1 MLFFIFSFQI
11 KVIIFFFEKKVIFW
25 RVRSYTSRLYQN
37 FYNGT
42 CHGID
47 SIKNTRVIFILWEYF
62 KSDWFFFHLKERIHT
77 QMYTRIYTTFRRTKR
92 DLPSKIHQWPPF
104 AIALINKVLLDS
116 ATSFRD
122 RWVEL
127 LFEIL
132 LDIIWKKRKR
142 RYF

>member
-62 KSDWFFFHLKERIHT
+62 KSDWFFFILKKEYTHKCTHAYTLHLGGLNV
-77 QMYTRIYTTFRRTKR
+77 IY
-92 DLPSKIHQWPPF
+92 LVIHQWPPF

-122 RWVEL
+122 RWIEL